1 MDTDPEAAYERR
13 RQREAAH
20 QRRQESR
27 RDDLRHAASVLI
39 PDQGL
44 SVTLTQL
51 AAQARVSRGVAVGLY
66 PSVAALAVDLVCRTW
81 RVLIETT
88 APTQETT
95 PEDFIARLVEAL
107 RAGKAAHR
115 VWQAI
120 QCGLQPHLQRTL
132 AEAEAFLAMAIGEAL
147 REIRPSIPR
156 EAAIELGDRVLSLA
170 RHAAYAASAPDPRA
184 EAALIADI
192 LPRFYKASAAEAVA
206 VAVAVAA
213 PAPRAEIPPAT
224 VPAPSAFALPRPL
237 PNGNDPPGRVAY
249 GQGFHPID
257 PLRGSIPPRASP
269 WNPQFWGSGASG
281 PSGSRAEPWPCL
293 ERSAQI

>member
-66 PSVAALAVDLVCRTW
+66 PSVAAVAVDLVCSTW
-81 RVLIETT
+81 RKLIETT

-95 PEDFIARLVEAL
+95 PEDFLTRLIRTL
-107 RAGKAAHR
+107 RADKAAHL

-120 QCGLQPHLQRTL
+120 HCGLQPHLQRTL
-132 AEAEAFLAMAIGEAL
+132 AHADSFLAMAIGQAV
-147 REIRPSIPR
+147 REICPAIPA
-156 EAAIELGDRVLSLA
+156 EAATELGDRVLSLA

-184 EAALIADI
+184 EAALIAEL
-192 LPRFYKASAAEAVA
+192 LPRFYTASAAVAEAVPA
-206 VAVAVAA
+206 PTPT
-213 PAPRAEIPPAT
+213 PAPRPEISPTEAPAR
-224 VPAPSAFALPRPL
+224 PAWTLPRPL
-237 PNGNDPPGRVAY
+237 PNGHDPPRRMA
-249 GQGFHPID
+249 
-257 PLRGSIPPRASP
+257 
-269 WNPQFWGSGASG
+269 
-281 PSGSRAEPWPCL
+281 
-293 ERSAQI
+293 